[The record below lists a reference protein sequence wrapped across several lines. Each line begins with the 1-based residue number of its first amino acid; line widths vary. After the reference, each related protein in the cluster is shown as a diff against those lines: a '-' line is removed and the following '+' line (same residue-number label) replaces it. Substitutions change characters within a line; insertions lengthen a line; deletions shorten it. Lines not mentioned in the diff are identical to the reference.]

1 MQRHKK
7 YNAQLLVISKKLRT
21 FALRNNSNL
30 DSIEYQVMKSKTN
43 KKNIMKKDEFVDLMR
58 QQGWTAEEVKEMV
71 EVPMCGCVRAG
82 VPDEYGDNPHET
94 GSIPME
100 YVSGKCWLVV
110 VQGDSMRDY
119 DLHEG
124 DRLLVRT
131 QDVARSGEIVVA
143 HYDGGPTVKTYFED
157 EDGSKW
163 LTPGNDKYQA
173 MRIDETH
180 ECRIFGVVQTII
192 HEHPLGD
199 PADCVRYVRKAK
211 EDEGAQLSQQT
222 IARALKETL
231 EYIQCKRHW
240 FAVFAVLRDLRVVGG
255 LNEFTDLL
263 SEIMGEEAP
272 DLNLKDLGR
281 LNVMSFRKPVR
292 LWDENDSPAACG
304 RFQAYREIARR
315 FHKKLL
321 K

>member
-1 MQRHKK
+1 M
-7 YNAQLLVISKKLRT
+7 SKKLRT

-43 KKNIMKKDEFVDLMR
+43 KKDIMKKDEFVDLMR

-71 EVPMCGCVRAG
+71 EVPLCGCVRAG

-143 HYDGGPTVKTYFED
+143 LVEGEHATLKRLRKKGASIALEPANRNYETKIY
-157 EDGSKW
+157 GS
-163 LTPGNDKYQA
+163 DQVA
-173 MRIDETH
+173 
-180 ECRIFGVVQTII
+180 VQGKLVGLIR
-192 HEHPLGD
+192 
-199 PADCVRYVRKAK
+199 RY
-211 EDEGAQLSQQT
+211 
-222 IARALKETL
+222 
-231 EYIQCKRHW
+231 H
-240 FAVFAVLRDLRVVGG
+240 
-255 LNEFTDLL
+255 
-263 SEIMGEEAP
+263 
-272 DLNLKDLGR
+272 
-281 LNVMSFRKPVR
+281 
-292 LWDENDSPAACG
+292 
-304 RFQAYREIARR
+304 
-315 FHKKLL
+315 
-321 K
+321 